1 MQVSVKSKNRT
12 VDKQKVKRRAPGLC
26 QIQSVYGLWVVS
38 VAIGRNK
45 LSILF
50 ISTSTL
56 GSNMNFQYGTTEVF

>member
-12 VDKQKVKRRAPGLC
+12 VDKQKENRRAPGLSNS
-26 QIQSVYGLWVVS
+26 ISIWVVS

-56 GSNMNFQYGTTEVF
+56 GSNMNFQYGTKEVF